1 MERRKFHS
9 GRLYLLSFAIGTV
22 VFALVFA
29 MSYSIAY
36 FQSYRVSHMQANFAY
51 DVFAHKLDHSLFD
64 KGCDNESFEKVSDGL
79 YFHGRVIGDLEK
91 RLGKNN
97 EDVLSGKKFYS
108 LIELEHFEFVNVLN
122 EECNSGLKT
131 ILFFYSNENADV
143 EKSEKLGRMLS
154 VVSNRN
160 DDLYVYSFDVNLGTE
175 LIEDLKKHYGVE
187 GPQTVVIN
195 GEIVLEDPQNLD
207 EIEKRLG

>member
-9 GRLYLLSFAIGTV
+9 GGLYLLSFIIGTA

-29 MSYSIAY
+29 MSYSVAY
-36 FQSYRVSHMQANFAY
+36 FQSYRISHMQTNFAY
-51 DVFAHKLDHSLFD
+51 DVFAHKLDYSLFD
-64 KGCDNESFEKVSDGL
+64 KDCGNKSFEKVSGGL
-79 YFHGRVIGDLEK
+79 YFHGRIIGDLEK

-108 LIELEHFEFVNVLN
+108 LIELEHFEFVNILN
-122 EECNSGLKT
+122 EKCNSGLKT
-131 ILFFYSNENADV
+131 ILFFYSNENADA

-160 DDLYVYSFDVNLGTE
+160 DNLYVYSFDVNLGTE
-175 LIEDLKKHYGVE
+175 LVEDLKKHYGIE
-187 GPQTVVIN
+187 KPQTIVIN
-195 GEIVLEDPQNLD
+195 GEIVLADPQNVD
-207 EIEKRLG
+207 EIEKRLN